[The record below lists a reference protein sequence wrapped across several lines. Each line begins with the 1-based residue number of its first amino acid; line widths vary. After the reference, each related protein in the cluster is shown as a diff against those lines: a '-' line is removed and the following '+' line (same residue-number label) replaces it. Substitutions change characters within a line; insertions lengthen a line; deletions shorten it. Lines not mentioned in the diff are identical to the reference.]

1 VFETTT
7 RRKIDMHFNLLE
19 LWGGMNNLVR
29 LVVVVLT
36 IQALACMA
44 VTVDRIILLI
54 GAYRK
59 GRRFARQ
66 AGPVLASGDLQG
78 ALTLARA
85 DGRSH
90 LAGFIK
96 TGIETYLS
104 RMRRGLE
111 QPKAAELAARALE
124 RKGENL
130 SESLNKGLNIL
141 ASTGSTA
148 PFIGLLGTVLGILN
162 AFKLVGQQG
171 SGGIGTIGV
180 AIAEALIVTG
190 YGLMVAIPSV
200 LLFNWLSTRIARYEA
215 GLTHARHELV
225 DHLAGGVGS
234 QDLDDDLDSDDA
246 GAPVSGRAGERAVV
260 DRRAPSPA

>member
-1 VFETTT
+1 
-7 RRKIDMHFNLLE
+7 MHFNLIE

-29 LVVVVLT
+29 FVVVVLT
-36 IQALACMA
+36 VQALACMA
-44 VTVDRIILLI
+44 VTIDRIIMLI

-59 GRRFARQ
+59 GRKFARK
-66 AGPVLASGDLQG
+66 AGPVLSNGDLQG
-78 ALTLARA
+78 ALELARE
-85 DGRSH
+85 DSGSH

-96 TGIETYLS
+96 TGVETYLS
-104 RMRRGLE
+104 RLRKGLDRA
-111 QPKAAELAARALE
+111 KAAELAARALE
-124 RKGENL
+124 RKSENL
-130 SESLNKGLNIL
+130 SENLQKGLNIL

-180 AIAEALIVTG
+180 AIAEALVVTG

-200 LLFNWLSTRIARYEA
+200 LLFNWLSTRIARYEG

-225 DHLAGGVGS
+225 DHLAGSTGD
-234 QDLDDDLDSDDA
+234 DLDDDGEEAST
-246 GAPVSGRAGERAVV
+246 GAPLTTPARVV
-260 DRRAPSPA
+260 SPA

>member
-1 VFETTT
+1 
-7 RRKIDMHFNLLE
+7 MHFNLIE

-29 LVVVVLT
+29 FVVIVLT
-36 IQALACMA
+36 VQALACLA
-44 VTVDRIILLI
+44 VTVDRIIMLI
-54 GAYRK
+54 GAYRN
-59 GRRFARQ
+59 GRRFARK

-78 ALTLARA
+78 ALTLARE
-85 DGRSH
+85 DSGSH
-90 LAGFIK
+90 LAGFIR
-96 TGIETYLS
+96 TGVETYLS
-104 RMRRGLE
+104 RLRKGLE
-111 QPKAAELAARALE
+111 RPKAAELAARALE
-124 RKGENL
+124 RKSENL
-130 SESLNKGLNIL
+130 SESLQKGLNIL

-200 LLFNWLSTRIARYEA
+200 LLFNWLSTRIARYEG

-225 DHLAGGVGS
+225 DHLAGSVS
-234 QDLDDDLDSDDA
+234 EDIDDDGATATDDRTL
-246 GAPVSGRAGERAVV
+246 APRARAV
-260 DRRAPSPA
+260 SPA

>member
-1 VFETTT
+1 
-7 RRKIDMHFNLLE
+7 MHFNLIE

-36 IQALACMA
+36 VQALACLA
-44 VTVDRIILLI
+44 VTVDRIIMLV
-54 GAYRK
+54 GASRRARK
-59 GRRFARQ
+59 FARS
-66 AGPVLASGDLQG
+66 AGPVLARGDLQG
-78 ALTLARA
+78 ALQLAKE
-85 DGRSH
+85 DGGKSH

-96 TGIETYLS
+96 TGVETYLAKL
-104 RMRRGLE
+104 RKGLDR
-111 QPKAAELAARALE
+111 PKAAELAARALE
-124 RKGENL
+124 RKSENL
-130 SESLNKGLNIL
+130 SEQLQKGLNIL

-200 LLFNWLSTRIARYEA
+200 LLFNWLNTRIARYEA

-225 DHLAGGVGS
+225 DHLAGS
-234 QDLDDDLDSDDA
+234 LDDDDFSDDA
-246 GAPVSGRAGERAVV
+246 EAAPSGAPAV
-260 DRRAPSPA
+260 RTTAPSPA

>member
-1 VFETTT
+1 
-7 RRKIDMHFNLLE
+7 MHFNLIE

-29 LVVVVLT
+29 FVVVVLT
-36 IQALACMA
+36 VQALACMA
-44 VTVDRIILLI
+44 VTIDRIIMLI

-59 GRRFARQ
+59 GRKFARK

-78 ALTLARA
+78 ALALARE
-85 DGRSH
+85 DGDSH
-90 LAGFIK
+90 LAGFIR
-96 TGIETYLS
+96 TGVDTYLG
-104 RMRRGLE
+104 RLRKGLDRA
-111 QPKAAELAARALE
+111 KAAELAARALE
-124 RKGENL
+124 RKSENL
-130 SESLNKGLNIL
+130 SESLQKGLNIL

-180 AIAEALIVTG
+180 AIAEALVVTG

-200 LLFNWLSTRIARYEA
+200 LLFNWLSTRIARYEG

-225 DHLAGGVGS
+225 DLLAGSVS
-234 QDLDDDLDSDDA
+234 DDLADEDEASDKA
-246 GAPVSGRAGERAVV
+246 LAAAT
-260 DRRAPSPA
+260 SPA